1 MSGKLF
7 AQIQFQTCSRMTG
20 KGLQTS
26 HFRFYHVHLRNVDK
40 TCKANTKK
48 TVDNRKSAVQGAV
61 SGLQVGLKH
70 VCRAMLCSA
79 AYSVMRCLSV
89 CHVRGLCR
97 NE

>member
-40 TCKANTKK
+40 TCKANAKK
-48 TVDNRKSAVQGAV
+48 KQWIIENLQCKVQSLGY
-61 SGLQVGLKH
+61 
-70 VCRAMLCSA
+70 RWD
-79 AYSVMRCLSV
+79 
-89 CHVRGLCR
+89 
-97 NE
+97 